1 MSKEII
7 ETGLP
12 GSWIHAG
19 TTQRGAK
26 GDKRTSSYESKE
38 LGSVLN
44 LTFGWSPRY
53 HHCSIS
59 YVDSHSRNFFKSWGG
74 NDEPGLDQDQLG
86 FVGIGAMM
94 GAEGM
99 ARHEYSRTSTKE
111 LLEYRDMGIG
121 LFQKGGEWEYADIPI
136 SKVGVKQK
144 SDFTM
149 REPTPD
155 EWILIRNWMESEF
168 GYMRDEAVEMLQSYF
183 ITVMEGYHSDSPG
196 YAGEIILCVWG
207 FPSAHQVLI
216 KQRDR
221 NTGEVTGLTESIPEH
236 LEKIESDGD
245 EEWVDID
252 RC

>member
-1 MSKEII
+1 MSEDII

-19 TTQRGAK
+19 TTHRGTR

-44 LTFGWSPRY
+44 LTFGWSPSY
-53 HHCSIS
+53 HHCNIN
-59 YVDSHSRNFFKSWGG
+59 YKDSQSRNFFKSWGG
-74 NDEPGLDQDQLG
+74 NDEPELDMNQLG

-94 GAEGM
+94 GAEGI

-111 LLEYRDMGIG
+111 LIECRDTGIE
-121 LFQKGGEWEYADIPI
+121 LFRKGGEWEYADIPI
-136 SKVGVKQK
+136 SKVGIKQK

-149 REPTPD
+149 REPTPEEWVLIRDWMED
-155 EWILIRNWMESEF
+155 EW

-183 ITVMEGYHSDSPG
+183 ITVMEGYLSDSPG
-196 YAGEIILCVWG
+196 YSGEIILCVWG

-216 KQRDR
+216 KQKDYD
-221 NTGEVTGLTESIPEH
+221 TGEVAGLAETVPEH
-236 LEKIESDGD
+236 LEKITADD
-245 EEWVDID
+245 EEGENNTE